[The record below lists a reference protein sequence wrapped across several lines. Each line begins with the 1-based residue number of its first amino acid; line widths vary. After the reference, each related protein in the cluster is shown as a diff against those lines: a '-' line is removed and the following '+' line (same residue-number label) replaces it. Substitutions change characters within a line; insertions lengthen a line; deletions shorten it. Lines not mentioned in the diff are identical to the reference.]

1 MQLSLND
8 TVGVECSLGLLDVLN
23 VQTAAAARGPAW
35 PAHRC
40 FCRITMLSNPLL
52 PDCVCVSD
60 VGLACCCAM
69 APGGSTSAT
78 DSRSSRSARS
88 CWFKVHRMCGFSH
101 ALELSQA
108 CAQDLRRDR
117 LGNGERLD
125 RWSLEVAGCRMFAG
139 RLPNVVR
146 LRDRSC
152 MEGIEIGAAFF

>member
-1 MQLSLND
+1 MLAWLAAVRWREAD
-8 TVGVECSLGLLDVLN
+8 RHRPMTAGVRE
-23 VQTAAAARGPAW
+23 
-35 PAHRC
+35 
-40 FCRITMLSNPLL
+40 L
-52 PDCVCVSD
+52 PDH
-60 VGLACCCAM
+60 A
-69 APGGSTSAT
+69 GSKFTG
-78 DSRSSRSARS
+78 
-88 CWFKVHRMCGFSH
+88 CGFSH

-152 MEGIEIGAAFF
+152 MPVYGGY